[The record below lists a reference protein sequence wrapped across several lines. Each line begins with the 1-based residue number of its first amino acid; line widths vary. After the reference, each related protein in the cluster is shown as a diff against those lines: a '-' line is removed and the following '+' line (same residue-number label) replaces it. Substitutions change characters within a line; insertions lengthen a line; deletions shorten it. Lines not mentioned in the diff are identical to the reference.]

1 MKPWKVI
8 LAAIII
14 FAAGAMAG
22 TALTRKAPRP
32 GGPRWANNTNVLNAP
47 PAPPNFVALRMEF
60 LRQAERQLELTPEQ
74 KTKVEQILTDSRQ
87 RTRQIMDKLTPEL
100 RDELKQT
107 TLAIRETLSREQ
119 REKFDKLMRSR
130 AQQQMQKRDEKRP
143 PGEER
148 RKKVYSTNSQAFGQ
162 PGQPVE

>member
-1 MKPWKVI
+1 VKPWKVI
-8 LAAIII
+8 LAAIVI

-22 TALTRKAPRP
+22 TALTRKAPRQDRA
-32 GGPRWANNTNVLNAP
+32 RWTNTNTVNLP
-47 PAPPNFVALRMEF
+47 PAPPNFVTMRMEF
-60 LRQAERQLELTPEQ
+60 MRQAERQLELTPEQ

-107 TLAIRETLSREQ
+107 TLAIRETLNREQ
-119 REKFDKLMRSR
+119 REKFDKLMRNR

-148 RKKVYSTNSQAFGQ
+148 RKKMSSTNSQAFGQ
-162 PGQPVE
+162 PGE

>member
-8 LAAIII
+8 LAAIVI
-14 FAAGAMAG
+14 FAAGAMVG
-22 TALTRKAPRP
+22 TAVARKAPRS
-32 GGPRWANNTNVLNAP
+32 GGPKMATTNQFSVP
-47 PAPPNFVALRMEF
+47 PAPPNFMVQRMEF

-87 RTRQIMDKLTPEL
+87 RTRLIMEKLTPEL

-119 REKFDKLMRSR
+119 REKFDRLMRNR

-148 RKKVYSTNSQAFGQ
+148 RKKVSSTNSQTFGQ
-162 PGQPVE
+162 PDE